1 MPRLL
6 FLLLLAVTAIAQD
19 PRPFA
24 ERNGLLV
31 VEAEQFHRQEL
42 VEIRRWTL
50 QRGGVPAASA
60 SGGEYLQVLPDTRRT
75 HDDKLI
81 RGENFSPEPG
91 RMAVLHYD
99 VQFTKAGRYFVW
111 VRAYSSGTED
121 NGVHVGLNGAWPE
134 SGQRIQLCEGKNRW
148 YWESA
153 QRTEANH
160 CGEPGK
166 IYLDV
171 PAPGRHTVSFSMR
184 EDGFALD
191 RFLLTT
197 DAAFRR
203 PEDAGPAAS
212 GRGVFRAVGGK

>member
-1 MPRLL
+1 MHRLV
-6 FLLLLAVTAIAQD
+6 LLLLFGAVASAQD
-19 PRPFA
+19 PLPFL

-31 VEAEQFHRQEL
+31 IEAEQFHRQER
-42 VEIRRWTL
+42 VEVRKWVL
-50 QRGGVPAASA
+50 QRGDAPGASA
-60 SGGEYLQVLPDTRRT
+60 SGGAYLKVLPDTRRT

-99 VQFTKAGRYFVW
+99 AFFAKAGRYSVW

-121 NGVHVGLNGAWPE
+121 NGVHAGLDGTWPE

-171 PAPGRHTVSFSMR
+171 ATPGRHTLSFSMR
-184 EDGFALD
+184 EDGFSLD

-197 DAAFRR
+197 DDAFRR
-203 PEDAGPAAS
+203 PEDMGPAAS
-212 GRGVFRAVGGK
+212 GRGR

>member
-1 MPRLL
+1 MPKLPAF
-6 FLLLLAVTAIAQD
+6 FLLALAAIAQN
-19 PRPFA
+19 PPPFV
-24 ERNGLLV
+24 EKNGLLV
-31 VEAEQFHRQEL
+31 IEAEQFHRQERDEVRKWL
-42 VEIRRWTL
+42 RQTTDT
-50 QRGGVPAASA
+50 PSASA
-60 SGGEYLQVLPDTRRT
+60 AGKTYLKLLPDTRRT

-91 RMAVLHYD
+91 RMAVLHYV
-99 VQFTKAGRYFVW
+99 VQFTKPGRYFVW

-121 NGVHVGLNGAWPE
+121 NGIHVGLNGMWPE
-134 SGQRIQLCEGKNRW
+134 SGQRIQLCQGKNRW

-197 DAAFRR
+197 DPAFVR
-203 PEDAGPAAS
+203 PEDAGPES
-212 GRGVFRAVGGK
+212 SQRAR